1 MNPGQ
6 VIRLKW
12 SLRKYLRR
20 HHIPEVPKMNPAVP
34 VWGKAAQLN
43 SIRCCGS
50 RDRKVLAAK
59 LAELTP
65 AGKVRAGIVAGY
77 KSIVGAKEG
86 GTLQRAIAKFW
97 HISAREPWCAETAG
111 YVLKELA
118 GYLGPM
124 PSNGAFVPSYEELA
138 RRKNIIVAPRYAL
151 PGMLVSFVWSGPKGV
166 GRGQHIGA
174 LIKSGILRHTIAFS
188 PITAEGNAGGPGG
201 DAVRI
206 ETRYWYQI
214 NLVMDY
220 AQLQPAK

>member
-1 MNPGQ
+1 MN
-6 VIRLKW
+6 VIALKW
-12 SLRKYLRR
+12 KLRKWLRR
-20 HHIPEVPKMNPAVP
+20 HHVEEKPKMNPAIP

-50 RDRKVLAAK
+50 RDKNVLAAK

-65 AGKVRAGIVAGY
+65 AGKVRAGVVAGY

-86 GTLQRAIAKFW
+86 GKLQRAIASFW
-97 HISAREPWCAETAG
+97 HISSRLPWCAETAG
-111 YVLKELA
+111 YVLKKLA
-118 GYLGPM
+118 GYRGPM
-124 PSNGAFVPSYEELA
+124 PSNPAYVGSYEELA
-138 RRKNIIVAPRYAL
+138 HRKNIIVAPRYAL
-151 PGMLVSFVWSGPKGV
+151 PGMLVSFVWSGRKGV
-166 GRGQHIGA
+166 GRGDHIGA

-188 PITAEGNAGGPGG
+188 PITAEGNAGGAGG